1 MSTENNTNNDNVKN
15 IKDVLKEKK
24 LSTPIIIALLLAGY
38 VVFDVV
44 NITDL
49 VPVIDSLIAGAGS
62 IAAIIAT
69 VSRAANNVKI
79 RKKNE
84 EASSDVNDVDDN

>member
-1 MSTENNTNNDNVKN
+1 MSTENNNNTNNNP
-15 IKDVLKEKK
+15 LKEKK
-24 LSTPIIIALLLAGY
+24 LATPIIIALLLAGY

-62 IAAIIAT
+62 IAAVVAA

-79 RKKNE
+79 KKKND
-84 EASSDVNDVDDN
+84 SDSVNDVDDN